1 MLTCGARLRLIAAV
15 GISSLLLFSV
25 MLTRLGER
33 QNKLTLSWVGIKL
46 GDVKV
51 NRLAS

>member
-1 MLTCGARLRLIAAV
+1 MANVRFKLIAAV

-25 MLTRLGER
+25 MFTRLGER
-33 QNKLTLSWVGIKL
+33 QNKLTLSLVGIKL

-51 NRLAS
+51 DRLVS